1 MDHTKSILLGVL
13 ALAVIVFA
21 LWLAAGA
28 GSQPQSSTF
37 VGAMGQHPHL
47 VPCAFPQTSSWMLN
61 RCSYA

>member
-1 MDHTKSILLGVL
+1 MDHTKSIILGVL
-13 ALAVIVFA
+13 ALAVILFA
-21 LWLAAGA
+21 LWLAANRA
-28 GSQPQSSTF
+28 PSDSSTF